1 MKKLLSV
8 ILALVI
14 AAAPVAVC
22 AAQTVP
28 HYSNECVSHCGGDC
42 EYSPLIVVP
51 GIMQSQ
57 VYVQD
62 ENGNDLLTKKFN
74 PTLQKDRIRA
84 SFYRLNAILIDLFS
98 QNNGRRCSVSAIL
111 KRSL

>member
-14 AAAPVAVC
+14 AVAPVAVC

-28 HYSNECVSHCGGDC
+28 HYSTECVSHCGGDC

-62 ENGNDLLTKKFN
+62 ENG
-74 PTLQKDRIRA
+74 KDRK
-84 SFYRLNAILIDLFS
+84 
-98 QNNGRRCSVSAIL
+98 SVV
-111 KRSL
+111 